1 MQDTIEVEEIRHRI
15 LLRVADCSVVFV
27 KHGKTNKFGQSITVM
42 LLTSSL
48 NTTSHFEGFTSVG
61 IVLVSERGIIA

>member
-1 MQDTIEVEEIRHRI
+1 MQDTIEVEEVGHRI

-27 KHGKTNKFGQSITVM
+27 KHGKTNKFGAIKVI

-48 NTTSHFEGFTSVG
+48 DASRFTCVG
-61 IVLVSERGIIA
+61 IVLVSEIGISA